1 MKAKLLMLL
10 MLLSLVSYGQS
21 LVVSGKVTDENGEGV
36 PGASVLIK
44 GTTLGVMTDADGK
57 FSIQNVPGDATLVF
71 SFIGYNTQEIA
82 VAGRTTINVTLQTDI
97 KSLDEVVVIGY
108 GVQKKSVVTAAISS
122 VTAENL
128 ANVAPIRIDN
138 ALKGLTSGVTV
149 TSSSGQPGAA
159 PRVLVRGVGTSS
171 DLGNDPLYI
180 VDGMPI
186 NGGIDYLNPTDIQS
200 IEVLKDAAS
209 GAVYGARAA
218 NGVILVTTKN
228 GSTGKIKVDYGFS
241 YGWQN
246 PWKKLDVLNATE
258 YAIMMNEG
266 YLNSGQ
272 PIPYADPYSYGK
284 GTNWQNEVF
293 NKNAPIVNHQLSLSG
308 GTDKVSYFVSAGYLN
323 QEGIVGGNFD
333 RSNYERLSLRSN
345 TSYKLL
351 DTKDRNFLN
360 KFTLGMNIA
369 YTNINATGIGTN
381 SEYGSVLGSAIAVSP
396 ILGVYADNPAATQA
410 LYPGRALVTDSKGR
424 MFSVPGINY
433 NEITNPL
440 AQLSLPGAKDYSNK
454 FVSNFSGELTLWDNL
469 KFKSSF
475 GTDLAFWGSDGW
487 TPIYYLGQSNNTTYS
502 SVSSSMNH
510 GFVWQVENVLSY
522 DKQFGGH
529 DIQVI
534 AGQSAMKT
542 TGRTLGGYNRHLVEE
557 DPDKANID
565 FGTGTQAN
573 GDRNAWG
580 AAWRPS
586 SLASLFARVSYNYNE
601 KYMVQATIRRDG
613 SSNFGPSNRWAVFP
627 SFSLGWN
634 ITNEEFAAA
643 RPNWLSTTKLRFSW
657 GKNGNQN
664 IPAGRYEALTSIG
677 NNYAFG
683 SGQGTLTNGTKP
695 SITPNANL
703 KWEESVQTDIGADF
717 TFLNDAVTF
726 SVDWYKKITNGMLIQ
741 MPVPAYLGESSPWGN
756 VGKME
761 NKGLE
766 FDASYRFKTG
776 DWTFRVS
783 ANASHLKNRLVYLGN
798 SEGYRNLDGYAQVG
812 TITRAENGFT
822 YPFFYG
828 YQTNGIFQ
836 NQAEINS
843 YVNGDGD
850 LIQPNAVPGDV
861 RFVDRNNNGEID
873 DDDRT
878 IIGKGM
884 PDWTYGGSINIS
896 WKSIDL
902 SIIMQGTQG
911 NDVFSYTR
919 RADIPSMNLPTWML
933 DRWTGEG
940 TSNSVPRFTAFATAD
955 KNNNI
960 FSSDLYVK
968 NGSYFRVKNVI
979 LGYTLPTSLTQKAF
993 INSLRIYASAE
1004 NLMTLTK
1011 YNGFDPEISSGGTSL
1026 GVDRGVYPQARI
1038 YSLGFNLSF

>member
-1 MKAKLLMLL
+1 MKAKLLVFLFV
-10 MLLSLVSYGQS
+10 LLSLAGYSQGS
-21 LVVSGKVTDENGEGV
+21 LVTGKVTDENGEAMPGV
-36 PGASVLIK
+36 SVQLK
-44 GTTLGVMTDADGK
+44 GTNTGAITDSEGNY
-57 FSIQNVPGDATLVF
+57 SLQNVTNNAVIVV
-71 SFIGYNTQEIA
+71 SFIGYATQEITI
-82 VAGRTTINVTLQTDI
+82 GSQTTINVRLAPDL
-97 KSLDEVVVIGY
+97 KALEEVVVIGY
-108 GVQKKSVVTAAISS
+108 GTQKKSVVTAAISS
-122 VTAENL
+122 VSAQDL

-159 PRVLVRGVGTSS
+159 PQVRIRGIGTINNSE
-171 DLGNDPLYI
+171 PLYI

-186 NGGIDYLNPTDIQS
+186 DGGIEYLNPTDIAS

-218 NGVILVTTKN
+218 NGVILVTTKS
-228 GSTGKIKVDYGFS
+228 GSTGRIKVDYGFS

-246 PWKKLDVLNATE
+246 PWRKLDVLDATQ

-266 YLNSGQ
+266 YVNSGQ

-284 GTNWQNEVF
+284 GTDWQDKVF
-293 NKNAPIVNHQLSLSG
+293 NKNAPIVNHQLSVSGANDKVNYYISG
-308 GTDKVSYFVSAGYLN
+308 GYLK
-323 QEGIVGGNFD
+323 QEGTIGGNYD
-333 RSNYERLSLRSN
+333 RSNFERLSLRSN
-345 TSYKLL
+345 TLYKLL
-351 DTKDRNFLN
+351 DNQSRNFLN
-360 KFTLGMNIA
+360 KFSLGMNVA
-369 YTNINATGIGTN
+369 YTHINSTGIGTN
-381 SEYGSVLGSAIAVSP
+381 SEYGSVLGSAIAISP

-410 LYPGRALVTDSKGR
+410 LYPGRTLITDSEGR

-440 AQLSLPGAKDYSNK
+440 AQLTLPGGKDYSNK
-454 FVSNFSGELTLWDNL
+454 FVSNFSGELTIWDNL

-475 GTDLAFWGSDGW
+475 GTDLAFWGSDSW

-522 DKQFGGH
+522 DKQFGKH
-529 DIQVI
+529 NIQVI
-534 AGQSAMKT
+534 AGQSAKKT

-580 AAWRPS
+580 AAWRPN
-586 SLASLFARVSYNYNE
+586 SLASLFARASYDYNE
-601 KYMVQATIRRDG
+601 KYMLQATIRRDG

-627 SFSLGWN
+627 SFSVGWN
-634 ITNEEFAAA
+634 ITNEEFASAFPA
-643 RPNWLSTTKLRFSW
+643 WVSTAKLRFSW

-664 IPAGRYEALTSIG
+664 LPAGSYEALTSIG

-683 SGQGTLTNGTKP
+683 SGQGTITNGTKP
-695 SITPNANL
+695 SITPNPNL

-717 TFLNDAVTF
+717 AFFNGAVTLG
-726 SVDWYKKITNGMLIQ
+726 VDYYKKTTNGMLIQ

-761 NKGLE
+761 NKGFEL
-766 FDASYRFKTG
+766 DASYRFKAG
-776 DWTFRVS
+776 DWNFRVS
-783 ANASHLKNRLVYLGN
+783 ANATHLKNTLVNLGN

-843 YVNGDGD
+843 YVNGEGD

-861 RFVDRNNNGEID
+861 RFVDRSNNGSIGDE
-873 DDDRT
+873 DRT
-878 IIGKGM
+878 MLGKGM
-884 PDWTYGGSINIS
+884 PDWTYGGSINVG
-896 WKSIDL
+896 WKGFDL
-902 SIIMQGTQG
+902 GIMMQGTQG
-911 NDVFSYTR
+911 NSVFAYTR
-919 RADIPSMNLPTWML
+919 RADIPAMNLPAWML

-940 TSNSVPRFTAFATAD
+940 TSNTIPRFTAFATAD

-960 FSSDLYVK
+960 WSSDLYVK

-979 LGYTLPTSLTQKAF
+979 LGYTLPSSLTRKAF

-1004 NLMTLTK
+1004 NLLTLTK

-1026 GVDRGVYPQARI
+1026 GVDRGVYPQSRI
-1038 YSLGFNLSF
+1038 YTLGFNLSF

>member
-1 MKAKLLMLL
+1 MFT
-10 MLLSLVSYGQS
+10 LLSIAGYSQS
-21 LVVSGKVTDENGEGV
+21 AISGKVTDENGEGM
-36 PGASVLIK
+36 PGVSVQVK
-44 GTTLGVMTDADGK
+44 GTTNGTMTDTDGN
-57 FSIQNVPGDATLVF
+57 FNLPGVSENSILLI
-71 SFIGYNTQEIA
+71 SYIGYLTQEISTN
-82 VAGRTTINVTLQTDI
+82 GRNTINVQLVPDL

-122 VTAENL
+122 VTAQDL

-159 PRVLVRGVGTSS
+159 PRVLIRGIGTSS

-186 NGGIDYLNPTDIQS
+186 DGGIEYLNPTDIAS

-218 NGVILVTTKN
+218 NGVIIVTTKN
-228 GSTGKIKVDYGFS
+228 GSTGKTKMDYSFS

-246 PWKKLDVLNATE
+246 PWKKLDVLDATQ

-272 PIPYADPYSYGK
+272 PAPYADPYSYGK

-293 NKNAPIVNHQLSLSG
+293 NKNAPIINHQLSASG
-308 GTDKVSYFVSAGYLN
+308 GTDKVSYYISGGYLK
-323 QEGIVGGNFD
+323 QEGTIGGNYD
-333 RSNYERLSLRSN
+333 RSNFERLSLRSN
-345 TSYKLL
+345 TTYKLL

-360 KFTLGMNIA
+360 KFIAGVNVA
-369 YTNINATGIGTN
+369 YTNINSRGIGTN
-381 SEYGSVLGSAIAVSP
+381 SEYGSILGSAIGMSP

-410 LYPGRALVTDSKGR
+410 LYPGQVLLTDKEGR

-433 NEITNPL
+433 NELINPV
-440 AQLSLPGAKDYSNK
+440 ASLSLPGGKDYSNK

-475 GTDLAFWGSDGW
+475 GTDLAFWGSDSW
-487 TPIYYLGQSNNTTYS
+487 NPIYYLGQSTKETYS
-502 SVSSSMNH
+502 SVSSSMNR
-510 GFVWQVENVLSY
+510 GFVWQIENVLSY
-522 DKQFGGH
+522 DKQFGSH
-529 DIQVI
+529 NIQVI
-534 AGQSAMKT
+534 AGQSAKKT
-542 TGRTLGGYNRHLVEE
+542 TGRTLGGSNRHLVEE

-601 KYMVQATIRRDG
+601 KYMVQATVRRDG

-634 ITNEEFAAA
+634 ITNEEFADA
-643 RPNWLSTTKLRFSW
+643 RPNWLTSTKLRFSW

-664 IPAGRYEALTSIG
+664 LPAGRYEALTSIG
-677 NNYAFG
+677 NNYSFG

-695 SITPNANL
+695 SVTPNTDL

-726 SVDWYKKITNGMLIQ
+726 SVDWYKKITDGMLIQ

-761 NKGLE
+761 NKGWE
-766 FDASYRFKTG
+766 FDVAYRFKAG
-776 DWTFRVS
+776 DWNFRVS
-783 ANASHLKNRLVYLGN
+783 ANASHLKNTLVNLGN
-798 SEGYRNLDGYAQVG
+798 SEGYRNLDNYAQVG
-812 TITRAENGFT
+812 TITRAQNGFA

-836 NQAEINS
+836 NQAEIDS

-861 RFVDRNNNGEID
+861 RFVDRDGNGSIGD
-873 DDDRT
+873 NDRT

-884 PDWTYGGSINIS
+884 PDWTYGGSINVG
-896 WKSIDL
+896 WKGIDL
-902 SIIMQGTQG
+902 SIVMQGTQG
-911 NDVFSYTR
+911 NDVFAYTR
-919 RADIPSMNLPTWML
+919 RADIPSMNLPSWML

-940 TSNSVPRFTAFATAD
+940 TSNTVPRFTAFATAD

-960 FSSDLYVK
+960 WSSDLYVK
-968 NGSYFRVKNVI
+968 DGSYFRVKNVI
-979 LGYTLPTSLTQKAF
+979 LGYTLPSSLTRKAF
-993 INSLRIYASAE
+993 INNLRVYASAE
-1004 NLMTLTK
+1004 NLMTLTR

-1026 GVDRGVYPQARI
+1026 GVDRGVYPQSRI
-1038 YSLGFNLSF
+1038 YTLGFNLSF

>member
-1 MKAKLLMLL
+1 MRAKLLIL
-10 MLLSLVSYGQS
+10 MFTLLSIAGYSQS
-21 LVVSGKVTDENGEGV
+21 AISGKVTDENGEGM
-36 PGASVLIK
+36 PGVSVQVK
-44 GTTLGVMTDADGK
+44 GTTNGTMTDTDGN
-57 FSIQNVPGDATLVF
+57 FNLPGVSENSILLI
-71 SFIGYNTQEIA
+71 SYIGYLTQEISTN
-82 VAGRTTINVTLQTDI
+82 GRNTINVQLVPDL

-122 VTAENL
+122 VTAQDL

-159 PRVLVRGVGTSS
+159 PRVLIRGIGTSS

-186 NGGIDYLNPTDIQS
+186 DGGIEYLNPTDIAS

-218 NGVILVTTKN
+218 NGVIIVTTKN
-228 GSTGKIKVDYGFS
+228 GSTGKTKMDYSFS

-246 PWKKLDVLNATE
+246 PWKKLDVLDATQ

-272 PIPYADPYSYGK
+272 PAPYADPYSYGK

-293 NKNAPIVNHQLSLSG
+293 NKNAPIINHQLSASG
-308 GTDKVSYFVSAGYLN
+308 GTDKVSYYISGGYLK
-323 QEGIVGGNFD
+323 QEGTIGGNYD
-333 RSNYERLSLRSN
+333 RSNFERLSLRSN
-345 TSYKLL
+345 TTYKLL

-360 KFTLGMNIA
+360 KFIAGVNVA
-369 YTNINATGIGTN
+369 YTNINSRGIGTN
-381 SEYGSVLGSAIAVSP
+381 SEYGSILGSAIGMSP

-410 LYPGRALVTDSKGR
+410 LYPGQVLLTDKEGR

-433 NEITNPL
+433 NELINPV
-440 AQLSLPGAKDYSNK
+440 ASLSLPGGKDYSNK

-475 GTDLAFWGSDGW
+475 GTDLAFWGSDSW
-487 TPIYYLGQSNNTTYS
+487 NPIYYLGQSTKETYS
-502 SVSSSMNH
+502 SVSSSMNR
-510 GFVWQVENVLSY
+510 GFVWQIENVLSY
-522 DKQFGGH
+522 DKQFGSH
-529 DIQVI
+529 NIQVI
-534 AGQSAMKT
+534 AGQSAKKT
-542 TGRTLGGYNRHLVEE
+542 TGRTLGGSNRHLVEE

-601 KYMVQATIRRDG
+601 KYMVQATVRRDG

-634 ITNEEFAAA
+634 ITNEEFADA
-643 RPNWLSTTKLRFSW
+643 RPNWLTSTKLRFSW

-664 IPAGRYEALTSIG
+664 LPAGRYEALTSIG
-677 NNYAFG
+677 NNYSFG

-695 SITPNANL
+695 SVTPNTDL

-726 SVDWYKKITNGMLIQ
+726 SVDWYKKITDGMLIQ

-761 NKGLE
+761 NKGWE
-766 FDASYRFKTG
+766 FDVAYRFKAG
-776 DWTFRVS
+776 DWNFRVS
-783 ANASHLKNRLVYLGN
+783 ANASHLKNTLVNLGN
-798 SEGYRNLDGYAQVG
+798 SEGYRNLDNYAQVG
-812 TITRAENGFT
+812 TITRAQNGFA

-836 NQAEINS
+836 NQAEIDS

-861 RFVDRNNNGEID
+861 RFVDRDGNGSIGD
-873 DDDRT
+873 NDRT

-884 PDWTYGGSINIS
+884 PDWTYGGSINVG
-896 WKSIDL
+896 WKGIDL
-902 SIIMQGTQG
+902 SIVMQGTQG
-911 NDVFSYTR
+911 NDVFAYTR
-919 RADIPSMNLPTWML
+919 RADIPSMNLPSWML

-940 TSNSVPRFTAFATAD
+940 TSNTVPRFTAFATAD

-960 FSSDLYVK
+960 WSSDLYVK
-968 NGSYFRVKNVI
+968 DGSYFRVKNVI
-979 LGYTLPTSLTQKAF
+979 LGYTLPSSLTRKAF
-993 INSLRIYASAE
+993 INNLRVYASAE
-1004 NLMTLTK
+1004 NLMTLTR

-1026 GVDRGVYPQARI
+1026 GVDRGVYPQSRI
-1038 YSLGFNLSF
+1038 YTLGFNLSF